1 MAQPM
6 LIVPL
11 WISRCACAPRLS
23 VRAAAEI
30 IVARATS
37 IKLSN
42 SSASMRAVL
51 KTFDLSFR
59 WMRRVRAANA
69 FIFAAPC
76 ASSSAVRN
84 TPACACIVVRISSAT
99 HCAYSPEV
107 DASSSANRVK
117 TVDRRVTVAWFAD
130 DLTVNIGRDAA
141 HLVMDGRYNRNRFPD
156 AIHVCEF
163 ERDFS
168 NRWQPFVDRFSA
180 DMR

>member
-107 DASSSANRVK
+107 DASSIASRVK